1 MTSDESDTS
10 VPMDGAIPVPAL
22 IMLAGRLSGHAELGG
37 DLRPSDAEFDGVV
50 NQCREFGLCLLL
62 CNAGALDTFQH
73 LQWRHP

>member
-1 MTSDESDTS
+1 MTSEESDKSILT
-10 VPMDGAIPVPAL
+10 DGAVPVTAL
-22 IMLAGRLSGHAELGG
+22 VMLAGGLPGDTELGG